1 MQSHDNED
9 TVTMVRVYLTEGDHK
24 LQAMLDCLHDEMKV
38 RGVTVMRGI
47 AGFGA
52 SGKMHASSLLDISL
66 DLPLVVEFFDR
77 QDKVRLAIARIQG
90 YVGPGHVVTWPA
102 DLHGSLD

>member
-24 LQAMLDCLHDEMKV
+24 LQVVLDCLHDEMKV

-52 SGKMHASSLLDISL
+52 SGKMHVSSFLDISL

-77 QDKVRLAIARIQG
+77 QDKVKLAIERIQD